1 MASFVSPESRQ
12 GQPSVDPDLRDV
24 AHVVHQ
30 EFDGRLDP
38 DTVDECLGHV
48 VARFDDAPV
57 RAFVPLLVR
66 RYVREELHTRL
77 QNAR

>member
-1 MASFVSPESRQ
+1 MSSFVSSDSRQ

-24 AHVVHQ
+24 AHVVHE

-38 DTVDECLGHV
+38 HTVDECLGHV

-57 RAFVPLLVR
+57 RAFVPLLVH

-77 QNAR
+77 QNPR